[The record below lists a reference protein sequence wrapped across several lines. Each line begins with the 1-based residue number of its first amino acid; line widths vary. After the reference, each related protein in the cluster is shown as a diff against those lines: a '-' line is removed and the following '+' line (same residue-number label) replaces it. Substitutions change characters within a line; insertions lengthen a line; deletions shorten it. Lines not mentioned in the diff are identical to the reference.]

1 MENKCFDDGGKRI
14 TVNEVSTECHGLL
27 TTDHGRH
34 GRMAGA
40 AHGALV
46 QSRLVENRD
55 RAILGVPL

>member
-1 MENKCFDDGGKRI
+1 MENKCFDDGGQRI
-14 TVNEVSTECHGLL
+14 TVNEVSTEC
-27 TTDHGRH
+27 HGRH

-55 RAILGVPL
+55 RAIPGVPL